1 MHQQAR
7 RAWFLHR
14 TGAVTLN
21 PFALQHLRHILAAH
35 HSRVLQ
41 FLKRVDKQIM
51 EQELWPW
58 RCARCQRIN
67 KKNALKCA
75 MCQAHWTSGTRHNTQ
90 PKQQLAQQG
99 EASWNN
105 WTEWSQEWDE
115 WKDADANWR
124 WDGARSQSR
133 SQSQASTRSNKSE
146 SKQTKGKKNKGKGKG
161 KGRKGTSGKETT
173 GTMTAQSPFAP
184 LTSELPPWPSL
195 DNASSS
201 LMPTVTPFTTQPSTE
216 TVAQKR
222 EVLNA
227 LRTAYTDSAQMPQ
240 ETKDLIAKLEAD
252 ADRMEK
258 EFSKATTKNLHS
270 ATKALGKAQKTL
282 TEALEARK
290 VHRNRWTQHVAEAAK
305 TWEGQ
310 LHEFRQQQA
319 SLQEIA
325 TKARADIEVQGAR
338 FSHSRPRRHLRR

>member
-1 MHQQAR
+1 MRQQAR

-90 PKQQLAQQG
+90 PKQQLAQQE

-124 WDGARSQSR
+124 WDGARPDPSQDR
-133 SQSQASTRSNKSE
+133 SLK
-146 SKQTKGKKNKGKGKG
+146 
-161 KGRKGTSGKETT
+161 
-173 GTMTAQSPFAP
+173 P
-184 LTSELPPWPSL
+184 
-195 DNASSS
+195 
-201 LMPTVTPFTTQPSTE
+201 V
-216 TVAQKR
+216 R
-222 EVLNA
+222 E
-227 LRTAYTDSAQMPQ
+227 
-240 ETKDLIAKLEAD
+240 
-252 ADRMEK
+252 
-258 EFSKATTKNLHS
+258 ATNRNPIRQR
-270 ATKALGKAQKTL
+270 ARRTKA
-282 TEALEARK
+282 
-290 VHRNRWTQHVAEAAK
+290 
-305 TWEGQ
+305 
-310 LHEFRQQQA
+310 
-319 SLQEIA
+319 
-325 TKARADIEVQGAR
+325 KARGKVAKELLAK
-338 FSHSRPRRHLRR
+338 RPLEP